1 MGIFCISSDQNTA
14 RSFVI
19 SSWIYCICFT
29 LTSIVTWVLRD
40 YADQWFLAHSAAF
53 GYCRDSAYSQLCS
66 GKEVAVRFSFANFS
80 FFCLHFILLFWCKHE
95 EDPRIGLHTSLW
107 FWKIL
112 AWAGT
117 IVGFFFVPSSAI
129 VIYAQVARFG
139 AGLFLIFV
147 MIEMVSWFYDINEW
161 LIQKDTR
168 AAWAALISGAVLCF
182 LGGLALIGVA
192 YYYYAP
198 SASCSLNVFFI
209 TWSIVIGFATVGL
222 LFIPDRLEVAGLMT
236 SGSIFLY
243 ASYLLISALSS
254 EPENSCVKATG
265 VGEKWIQV
273 SK

>member
-1 MGIFCISSDQNTA
+1 
-14 RSFVI
+14 
-19 SSWIYCICFT
+19 
-29 LTSIVTWVLRD
+29 
-40 YADQWFLAHSAAF
+40 
-53 GYCRDSAYSQLCS
+53 
-66 GKEVAVRFSFANFS
+66 
-80 FFCLHFILLFWCKHE
+80 
-95 EDPRIGLHTSLW
+95 
-107 FWKIL
+107 
-112 AWAGT
+112 
-117 IVGFFFVPSSAI
+117 
-129 VIYAQVARFG
+129 
-139 AGLFLIFV
+139 

-265 VGEKWIQV
+265 VGEKWIQIVGFFLAIGAV
-273 SK
+273 SYSTLALGTSHIFTSGGGEEGSAQLPYRPDFFHLVYALASMYMAMLYTNWEISSNTTQFELSKGWISTWVKMGSKWFCEALYLWTVVAPAVCRGRDFT